1 MDDHN
6 NNSSETGFNLYQ
18 AYSYSLLLQVGFGS
32 FSYAF
37 VNHDRLLVSAQNCD
51 IDELAHPKHLSE
63 ILTATYKKVI
73 IGLPATGLTLV
84 PKKLFRADRAADVA
98 RLLDVRESEKVFAQ
112 AFDDENY
119 IVYKT
124 PGSIS
129 SAVEKFGFQNT
140 VYTAAGWV
148 KAIHKNR
155 PTADHLYL
163 EFGKNQLQIA
173 YFSGNILRFYNIF
186 EFKNEEDVVYFTTLV
201 TEELHLKPNQTA
213 LVLSGDILPDDRN
226 MKRLAEFFPKIEM
239 NSIRVLSLPGQV
251 PSYKV
256 LSLAALSLCE

>member
-18 AYSYSLLLQVGFGS
+18 AYSYSLLLQVESGS

-37 VNHDRLLVSAQNCD
+37 VNHDRLLVSAQNCE

-73 IGLPATGLTLV
+73 IGLPATGITLV
-84 PKKLFRADRAADVA
+84 PKKLFRADRVSDVA
-98 RLLDVRESEKVFAQ
+98 RLLDVKENEKVFAQ
-112 AFDDENY
+112 AFDDENC

-124 PGSIS
+124 PGFIA

-140 VYTAAGWV
+140 VYTATGWV
-148 KAIHKNR
+148 KAILKNW

-163 EFGKNQLQIA
+163 ELGKNQLQIA
-173 YFSGNILRFYNIF
+173 YFSGNVLRFYNIF

-201 TEELHLKPNQTA
+201 TEELRLKPNQTT
-213 LVLSGDILPDDRN
+213 LVLSGDVLPDDRN
-226 MKRLAEFFPKIEM
+226 MKRLAEFFPKIEL

-251 PSYKV
+251 PSYRV